1 AYKEY
6 YLKCTFKLKEETSWA
21 EKDYVIA
28 FDQFKVPFESQS
40 LLYLKKN
47 TIAEVNYEEL
57 EDSIKVSNS
66 KLKVEFSTKSGRI
79 KTFIYEGREFIVKPL
94 TPNFWRAP
102 IDNDLGLIA
111 MAPKFLVPFLKRNL
125 YKWKRANR
133 QQKLV
138 KMTVDQIS
146 PVAVRVKT
154 KSRMPFGL
162 SSMAITYTIYGNG
175 DIQIDF
181 RFYPKANMI
190 RLGMQIAIP
199 ADFENISWYGKGPH
213 ETQFDRKLGAAVGV
227 YSLKVNE
234 MTHNYVKPQE
244 NGNRTDVRWITLRN
258 DTGLGLLIESY
269 SDSLLN
275 ISTWPYSMSDL
286 ENAKHIN
293 DLPKRD
299 FITVNIDYKQRG
311 VGGDW
316 PAIAR
321 THSEFKLKKNRR
333 YFYSYRIRPFNEDS
347 DNVRQLLEYRLP

>member
-1 AYKEY
+1 M
-6 YLKCTFKLKEETSWA
+6 KEETSWA

-47 TIAEVNYEEL
+47 TIAEINYEEL

-102 IDNDLGLIA
+102 IDNDLGLFA

-162 SSMAITYTIYGNG
+162 SSMAITYTI
-175 DIQIDF
+175 
-181 RFYPKANMI
+181 
-190 RLGMQIAIP
+190 
-199 ADFENISWYGKGPH
+199 
-213 ETQFDRKLGAAVGV
+213 
-227 YSLKVNE
+227 
-234 MTHNYVKPQE
+234 
-244 NGNRTDVRWITLRN
+244 
-258 DTGLGLLIESY
+258 
-269 SDSLLN
+269 
-275 ISTWPYSMSDL
+275 
-286 ENAKHIN
+286 
-293 DLPKRD
+293 
-299 FITVNIDYKQRG
+299 
-311 VGGDW
+311 
-316 PAIAR
+316 
-321 THSEFKLKKNRR
+321 
-333 YFYSYRIRPFNEDS
+333 
-347 DNVRQLLEYRLP
+347 